1 MRLVRL
7 FTLVACALVLPHA
20 AHAQLLAD
28 SSAAMARAR
37 ELREWVRAG
46 DSARLWTAMSPGM
59 QVSMKDSATFATT
72 THGIL
77 RQVGSLDSVLTEK
90 LTGREGLWLYRA
102 DARFSDATDPLQL
115 SIAMNADGEMTGLL
129 LRPGERPREFPSPH
143 LDYQT
148 RTSLRLPFEGEW
160 FVFWG
165 GRTFEQNHHAG
176 VRSQRFA
183 VDLLIRRDGVTHRGD
198 GRSLTDYHCYGARIL
213 APAAGTVVWT
223 DDGHP
228 DQAIGTSDPV
238 HPIGNG
244 LVLDHGNGEFSL
256 FAHLQP
262 GTQKFKTGD
271 RVAADEVL
279 GRCGNSGNT
288 SEPHLHYQLQSGADP
303 VESDGLPAYFSELT
317 VNGEPT
323 PRAELL
329 RGQSVA
335 RAPANTRR

>member
-1 MRLVRL
+1 MRLAL
-7 FTLVACALVLPHA
+7 LLGLVALLPVT

-28 SSAAMARAR
+28 SSAAMARAQQ
-37 ELREWVRAG
+37 LREWVRAG
-46 DSARLWTAMSPGM
+46 DAARLWTAMSPGM
-59 QVSMKDSATFATT
+59 QVSMKDSTTFAATT
-72 THGIL
+72 QGIR

-102 DARFSDATDPLQL
+102 EARFSDASDPLQL
-115 SIAMNADGEMTGLL
+115 SIAVDADGQMTGLL
-129 LRPGERPREFPSPH
+129 LRPGERPKEYPSAN

-165 GRTFEQNHHAG
+165 GRSFEQNHHAS
-176 VRSQRFA
+176 VRAQRFA
-183 VDLLIRRDGVTHRGD
+183 VDLVIRRDGVTHQGE

-213 APAAGTVVWT
+213 APAPGTVVWS

-228 DQAIGTSDPV
+228 DQTIGTSDPV
-238 HPIGNG
+238 NPIGNG
-244 LVLDHGNGEFSL
+244 LVLDHGNGEYSL

-262 GTQKFKTGD
+262 GTQKFKKGD
-271 RVAADEVL
+271 RVAADEEL

-303 VESDGLPAYFSELT
+303 VESDGLPAFFSELS
-317 VNGEPT
+317 VNGEPV

-329 RGQSVA
+329 RGQQVKRSPAKTA
-335 RAPANTRR
+335 R